1 MVTFL
6 ETYVVYVGYSF
17 LELFKSELEH
27 KSSFGAKRAEEEC
40 SAWRQFQSGEAPP
53 RAVS

>member
-6 ETYVVYVGYSF
+6 KTHVVYIGYSF

-27 KSSFGAKRAEEEC
+27 KSSFGATRAEEEC
-40 SAWRQFQSGEAPP
+40 SARRPFQSGEAAP
-53 RAVS
+53 RAVT

>member
-6 ETYVVYVGYSF
+6 KICVVYVGYSF
-17 LELFKSELEH
+17 LKLFKSELEH

-40 SAWRQFQSGEAPP
+40 SAKRPFQSGEAAP